1 MNASFD
7 LKPWFAVATP
17 HEDIRKGRLSEAVFA
32 ANIWA
37 VAQGTAPDIYLD
49 PEAFFSKTY
58 LTGGLSRILQRV
70 GRSLA
75 GEAEAGDRIFSLQT
89 SFGGGKTHS
98 LVALWHLA
106 RHTDKIVKQAILP
119 AELIPTIWSASSTT
133 RERQTRLP
141 APLVNVAVFT
151 NQTCDPTQGRK
162 TPEGVHT
169 RTLWGE
175 LAVQLGGKELYRKI
189 ETNDHNRTAPKGLF
203 VEILKQAAPCL
214 ILLDELADYCVVA
227 GAVEVGTGTLADQT
241 VSFIQ
246 ELTEAA
252 AQVPGA
258 AIAATLP
265 ASALEVSSSEKGQ
278 DILQR
283 LEKRFGRMSADIK
296 PVADEEIYEV
306 VRRRLFETL
315 GDKADHMRVADAYAK
330 LYEQHKN
337 EVTAEASKGTCRERI
352 LAAYPFHPMLI
363 DALYLRW
370 GSHPDFQRTRGVL
383 RLLASVVGELWKRR
397 QTDTQ
402 SQALI
407 QPCHVKWTTDA
418 LNSALT
424 RLWGATYETVVAAD
438 VIGEK
443 SNAVALD
450 EDKGGEYPT
459 EKITQGL
466 AASIMLGSFGGKGD
480 QSGYSTKDLKVA
492 VGRPGLNWNY
502 CDGAMLSL
510 EENGFYL
517 HTASAGSLGKR
528 YWFGTKPNLNKLIV
542 TYRQQFSA
550 QDVDPDIVDKLQEQT
565 KSISADIGTWRLIVS
580 PAGDLPEQK
589 ALTLLIMPPTCPY
602 SEDFKE
608 SALIASPAQ
617 KRILELSQK
626 CGRKERHYKNTL
638 LFLLPSTRGLNRL
651 RSGFREV
658 AVLEAV
664 KRDYSSQL
672 DDEQKD
678 DLKKRLEA
686 AEKSLGE
693 LTGTAYT
700 HVARVEGQQLTAV
713 QLASSKANIIEHL
726 RAAWKQLVEEEEWIL
741 RKVGTVTLQNVG
753 LIPDKGGSRVKDAIE
768 AFLRYTDKPVIA
780 SRDAV
785 LAGLAQACKERLIGI
800 GRGPSLSNLQRKWCG
815 EEVMLD
821 PNEEG
826 LWILPPFSPEA
837 EPQKPGTP
845 PGTGGTQPPGKGPI
859 IDVVPPGHPPGKPP
873 VDVTARPVKKIVVS
887 GSVPLESWSDLFR
900 CFVNPAARLNP
911 KKLGLGVEI
920 ELVFGD
926 DQNVKADDAAV
937 KGMKEA
943 ARQLGLEMDVEN

>member
-70 GRSLA
+70 GKALA
-75 GEAEAGDRIFSLQT
+75 GDAEAGDRIFSLQT

-106 RHTDKIVKQAILP
+106 RHTDRIRRSAGCAEVRKALEASFPAKVKG
-119 AELIPTIWSASSTT
+119 
-133 RERQTRLP
+133 
-141 APLVNVAVFT
+141 VAVFT

-162 TPEGVHT
+162 TPEGIHT

-175 LAVQLGGKELYRKI
+175 LAAQLGGTELYRKI
-189 ETNDHNRTAPKGLF
+189 ETNDQNRTAPKGLF

-265 ASALEVSSSEKGQ
+265 ASGLEVSSSEKGQ

-315 GDKADHMRVADAYAK
+315 GDKEDHRRVADAYMK

-337 EVTAEASKGTCRERI
+337 EVATEASKGACGERL

-383 RLLASVVGELWKRR
+383 RLLASVVGDLWQRR
-397 QTDTQ
+397 QTETQ
-402 SQALI
+402 SQPLI
-407 QPCHVKWTTDA
+407 QPCHLKWTTDA

-443 SNAVALD
+443 SNAAALD
-450 EDKGGEYPT
+450 EDRGGEYPT
-459 EKITQGL
+459 QKITQGL
-466 AASIMLGSFGGKGD
+466 AASILLGSFGGKAG
-480 QSGYSTKDLKVA
+480 QSGYSTKDLKLA

-502 CDGAMLSL
+502 FEGAMQPL
-510 EENGFYL
+510 EDNAFYL
-517 HTASAGSLGKR
+517 HFTSAGSLGRR
-528 YWFGTKPNLNKLIV
+528 YWFGAKPNLNKLIV
-542 TYRQQFSA
+542 TYRQQFAA
-550 QDVDPDIVDKLQEQT
+550 QDVDADIVEKLQEQT
-565 KSISADIGTWRLIVS
+565 KNIGADIGAWRLIVN
-580 PAGDLPEQK
+580 PGPDLPEQK
-589 ALTLLIMPPTCPY
+589 SLTLLLMPPSCPY

-626 CGRKERHYKNTL
+626 CGSKERHYKNTL

-651 RSGFREV
+651 RGAFREV

-664 KRDYSSQL
+664 KHDYSSQL
-672 DDEQKD
+672 DEEQKE

-686 AEKSLGE
+686 AQKALGE
-693 LTGTAYT
+693 LAGTAYT
-700 HVARVEGQQLTAV
+700 HVAKVEGQRLTAV
-713 QLASSKANIIEHL
+713 QLSSSKVNIIEHL
-726 RAAWKQLVEEEEWIL
+726 RAAWQQLVQEEEWVL

-753 LIPDKGGSRVKDAIE
+753 LVPDQGGSRVKEAIE
-768 AFLRYTDKPVIA
+768 AFLRYTDKPIIA

-800 GRGPSLSNLQRKWCG
+800 GRGPSLANLQKKWCG

-826 LWILPPFSPEA
+826 LWVLPPFTPE
-837 EPQKPGTP
+837 PGVPITGTP
-845 PGTGGTQPPGKGPI
+845 PLTGGAPTAGTEPTIHVTPAGQPPTEPAGEEAAKL
-859 IDVVPPGHPPGKPP
+859 V
-873 VDVTARPVKKIVVS
+873 RRIVIS
-887 GSVPLESWSDLFR
+887 GAVPLESWSDVFR
-900 CFVNPAARLNP
+900 CFVSPAARMNP
-911 KKLGLGVEI
+911 QKLGLGVKI
-920 ELVFGD
+920 ELAFGD

-937 KGMKEA
+937 KRMKEA
-943 ARQLGLEMDVEN
+943 AQQLGLRIDIGV

>member
-1 MNASFD
+1 
-7 LKPWFAVATP
+7 
-17 HEDIRKGRLSEAVFA
+17 
-32 ANIWA
+32 
-37 VAQGTAPDIYLD
+37 
-49 PEAFFSKTY
+49 
-58 LTGGLSRILQRV
+58 
-70 GRSLA
+70 
-75 GEAEAGDRIFSLQT
+75 
-89 SFGGGKTHS
+89 
-98 LVALWHLA
+98 
-106 RHTDKIVKQAILP
+106 VKA
-119 AELIPTIWSASSTT
+119 
-133 RERQTRLP
+133 
-141 APLVNVAVFT
+141 VAVFT
-151 NQTCDPTQGRK
+151 NQTCDPTQGRQ

-175 LAVQLGGKELYRKI
+175 LALQLGGQELYREI

-227 GAVEVGTGTLADQT
+227 GAVEVGAGTLADQT

-265 ASALEVSSSEKGQ
+265 ASGLEVSSSEKGQ

-315 GDKADHMRVADAYAK
+315 GDKEDHKRVADAYMK

-337 EVTAEASKGTCRERI
+337 EVTSSASKGTYRDRI
-352 LAAYPFHPMLI
+352 LASYPFHPTLI

-397 QTDTQ
+397 QTETQ

-407 QPCHVKWTTDA
+407 QPCHVNWTTDA

-438 VIGEK
+438 VIGDK

-480 QSGYSTKDLKVA
+480 QAGYSTKDLKLA

-542 TYRQQFSA
+542 TYRQQFAA
-550 QDVDPDIVDKLQEQT
+550 QDVDPDIVEKLQEQT
-565 KSISADIGTWRLIVS
+565 KSISADIGRWRLIVS
-580 PAGDLPEQK
+580 PSADLPEQK
-589 ALTLLIMPPTCPY
+589 SLVLLVMPPSCLY

-617 KRILELSQK
+617 KRVLEMSQK
-626 CGRKERHYKNTL
+626 CGSKERQYRNTL
-638 LFLLPSTRGLNRL
+638 LFMLPSARGLNRL
-651 RSGFREV
+651 RSAFR
-658 AVLEAV
+658 
-664 KRDYSSQL
+664 
-672 DDEQKD
+672 
-678 DLKKRLEA
+678 
-686 AEKSLGE
+686 
-693 LTGTAYT
+693 
-700 HVARVEGQQLTAV
+700 
-713 QLASSKANIIEHL
+713 
-726 RAAWKQLVEEEEWIL
+726 
-741 RKVGTVTLQNVG
+741 
-753 LIPDKGGSRVKDAIE
+753 
-768 AFLRYTDKPVIA
+768 
-780 SRDAV
+780 
-785 LAGLAQACKERLIGI
+785 
-800 GRGPSLSNLQRKWCG
+800 
-815 EEVMLD
+815 
-821 PNEEG
+821 
-826 LWILPPFSPEA
+826 
-837 EPQKPGTP
+837 
-845 PGTGGTQPPGKGPI
+845 
-859 IDVVPPGHPPGKPP
+859 
-873 VDVTARPVKKIVVS
+873 
-887 GSVPLESWSDLFR
+887 
-900 CFVNPAARLNP
+900 
-911 KKLGLGVEI
+911 
-920 ELVFGD
+920 
-926 DQNVKADDAAV
+926 
-937 KGMKEA
+937 
-943 ARQLGLEMDVEN
+943 